1 VKASVSAQAQL
12 RLKVL
17 YVLPGS
23 PAGHN
28 MIFARSSA
36 RALREVGVDVDEFYI
51 ESRTD
56 FRKLGATYKR
66 LSNEISVG
74 SYDLVHA
81 QYGGVTGLT
90 VAQATNGRIPM
101 VLTIRGSDLNR
112 VPSAHLVK
120 NYLTIAMTRT
130 AVRRSRRVICVSR
143 TLAQKLRTQDPRIS
157 VIPSGVDT
165 SVFFPVEQTQA
176 RFQLGW
182 PPGKRVVLFN
192 AGRSPVQKGLPLVK
206 ATIDV
211 IKTRGLD
218 PELYI
223 LNGEHQPKDVALL
236 MNASDCLLLAS
247 ETEGSP
253 NVVKE
258 AMACN
263 LPVVSVKV
271 GDVEQRLKG
280 VSPSA
285 VVERSA
291 AAMAAAAIS
300 VLASATRSNGSAVI
314 AEQGLSLEIIAR
326 KLRAVYEEVVRETR
340 VTHIQSS

>member
-1 VKASVSAQAQL
+1 
-12 RLKVL
+12 
-17 YVLPGS
+17 
-23 PAGHN
+23 

-36 RALREVGVDVDEFYI
+36 RALRELGVDVDEFYI

-56 FRKLGATYKR
+56 FRKLGATYR
-66 LSNEISVG
+66 QLSNELRGG

-90 VAQATNGRIPM
+90 VAQATKGRIPM

-112 VPSAHLVK
+112 VPSAHPVR

-130 AVRRSRRVICVSR
+130 AVLRSRRVICVSR
-143 TLAQKLRTQDPRIS
+143 ALGEKLRTHESKIS

-165 SVFFPVEQTQA
+165 SVFFPVGQAQA
-176 RFQLGW
+176 RSELGW
-182 PPGKRVVLFN
+182 SPGKKVFLFN
-192 AGRSPVQKGLPLVK
+192 AGRSPVQKGLPLVE
-206 ATIDV
+206 AMIGV
-211 IKTRGLD
+211 MRTRGFD

-223 LNGEHQPKDVALL
+223 LSGEHRPKDVALL

-271 GDVEQRLKG
+271 GDVEQRLTG
-280 VSPSA
+280 VSPGA

-300 VLASATRSNGSAVI
+300 VLSSATRSNGCAVL
-314 AEQGLSLEIIAR
+314 AEQGLSLEVVAR
-326 KLRAVYEEVVRETR
+326 KLKAVYEEVVREIREPTSNQVDAR
-340 VTHIQSS
+340 